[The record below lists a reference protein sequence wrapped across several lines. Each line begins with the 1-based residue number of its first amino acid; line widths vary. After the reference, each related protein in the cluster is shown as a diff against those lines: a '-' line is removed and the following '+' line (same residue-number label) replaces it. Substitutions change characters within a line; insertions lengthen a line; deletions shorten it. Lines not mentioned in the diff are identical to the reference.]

1 MRKQGRITWG
11 LRVAKNLIQL
21 LTRQKSS
28 VIATP
33 AMAYTQPAPE
43 EERGEALLIDDGQDM
58 PASPMQVLA
67 NAIQKAS
74 QDLHQ
79 LEEVRLKLESL
90 RAPISVEFEN
100 RVVDNNRLAQLTSE
114 LRTTR
119 ARLAEAEGN
128 AQRAAERGRDLDMQ
142 VDTLSGELDRARVSL
157 AAATEA
163 LERLRPEHQEA
174 LAQIEELRTHTI
186 AYSGEVFDLKT
197 DKEYLSRQLEVAETA
212 RAAGESLLAR
222 TREVQ
227 AEMEARAE
235 GALKRLEQSTAE
247 NISLERSI
255 SELKVITA
263 GEQERAAELATQL
276 AAARAEARLS
286 AETLKEHTETSRQE
300 IKELRTKL
308 EEAAARSKRMQHL
321 HNELSAS
328 QTSTL
333 DEKSKLQRDLASVQ
347 AENRQMTQRIEVLE
361 NWLADW
367 RRRFGDVDSA
377 RLVAV
382 DRSEELSV
390 ALAQSDAAAKR
401 IEGMLEQKSNE
412 LEEVGR
418 ANEAEQNR
426 QRSEIGELKSALS
439 QTRAELKMMRASL
452 AAKS

>member
-1 MRKQGRITWG
+1 M
-11 LRVAKNLIQL
+11 AKNLIQL
-21 LTRQKSS
+21 LTRQKTGAASA
-28 VIATP
+28 VEAPTMP
-33 AMAYTQPAPE
+33 LMLAPPE
-43 EERGEALLIDDGQDM
+43 EEKTEALLIDDGQEL
-58 PASPMQVLA
+58 PASPLQVLA

-74 QDLHQ
+74 QDLHA
-79 LEEVRLKLESL
+79 LDEVRLKLESL
-90 RAPISVEFEN
+90 KAPIAVEFEN
-100 RVVDNNRLAQLTSE
+100 RVVDNNRLAQLASE

-119 ARLAEAEGN
+119 SRLAEAEGS

-142 VDTLSGELDRARVSL
+142 VVTLSGELDRARVSL

-174 LAQIEELRTHTI
+174 LAQIEELRTRDI
-186 AYSGEVFDLKT
+186 AYSSEVFDLKT
-197 DKEYLSRQLEVAETA
+197 DKEYLGRQLEVAETA
-212 RAAGESLLAR
+212 RANGEALLAR

-235 GALKRLEQSTAE
+235 GALKRLEQTTAE

-286 AETLKEHTETSRQE
+286 QQTLKEQTEVSRQE

-308 EEAAARSKRMQHL
+308 EEAAARAKRMQQL
-321 HNELSAS
+321 HNELSTS
-328 QTSTL
+328 QTSML
-333 DEKSKLQRDLASVQ
+333 DEKSKLQRDTAALQ
-347 AENRQMTQRIEVLE
+347 AENRQQSQRIEVLDG
-361 NWLADW
+361 WLADW
-367 RRRFGDVDSA
+367 RRRFGDVDAA

-390 ALAQSDAAAKR
+390 TLAQSDANVKR
-401 IEGMLEQKSNE
+401 LDALAEQKSNE
-412 LEEVGR
+412 LEEAGR
-418 ANEAEQNR
+418 ANDAEQNR
-426 QRSEIGELKSALS
+426 MRSEIAELKSSLS

-452 AAKS
+452 AAKT

>member
-1 MRKQGRITWG
+1 M
-11 LRVAKNLIQL
+11 AKNLIQL
-21 LTRQKSS
+21 LTRQKTGAAAAAETSS
-28 VIATP
+28 MPLMLAP
-33 AMAYTQPAPE
+33 PE
-43 EERGEALLIDDGQDM
+43 EEKSDALLIDDGQEL
-58 PASPMQVLA
+58 PASPLQVLA

-74 QDLHQ
+74 QDLHA
-79 LEEVRLKLESL
+79 LDEVRLKLESL
-90 RAPISVEFEN
+90 KAPIAVEFEN

-119 ARLAEAEGN
+119 ARLAEAEAN

-142 VDTLSGELDRARVSL
+142 VVTLSGELDRARVSL

-174 LAQIEELRTHTI
+174 LAQIEELRTRDI
-186 AYSGEVFDLKT
+186 AYSSEVFDLKT
-197 DKEYLSRQLEVAETA
+197 DKEYLTRQLEVAETA
-212 RAAGESLLAR
+212 RANGEALLAR

-247 NISLERSI
+247 NINLERSI
-255 SELKVITA
+255 AELKVVTA

-286 AETLKEHTETSRQE
+286 QETLKEQTESSRQE

-308 EEAAARSKRMQHL
+308 EEAAARAKRMQQL
-321 HNELSAS
+321 HNELSTS

-333 DEKSKLQRDLASVQ
+333 DEKSKLQRDLASTQ
-347 AENRQMTQRIEVLE
+347 AENRQQAQRVEVLE
-361 NWLADW
+361 GWLADW
-367 RRRFGDVDSA
+367 RRRFGDVDAA

-390 ALAQSDAAAKR
+390 ALAQSDANVKR
-401 IEGMLEQKSNE
+401 LEALAEQKSNE
-412 LEEVGR
+412 LEEAGR
-418 ANEAEQNR
+418 GNEAEQNR
-426 QRSEIGELKSALS
+426 MRSEIGELKSSLS

>member
-1 MRKQGRITWG
+1 
-11 LRVAKNLIQL
+11 VAKNLISL
-21 LTRQKSS
+21 LTRQKQG
-28 VIATP
+28 IAPAIETP
-33 AMAYTQPAPE
+33 LMLAPPE
-43 EERGEALLIDDGQDM
+43 EEKADALLIDDGQEL
-58 PASPMQVLA
+58 PATPLQVLA

-74 QDLHQ
+74 QDLHA
-79 LEEVRLKLESL
+79 LDEIRLKLESL
-90 RAPISVEFEN
+90 KAPIAVEFEN

-119 ARLAEAEGN
+119 ARLAEAEAN

-142 VDTLSGELDRARVSL
+142 VVTLSGELDRARVSL

-174 LAQIEELRTHTI
+174 LAQIEELRTRDI
-186 AYSGEVFDLKT
+186 AYSSEVFDLKT
-197 DKEYLSRQLEVAETA
+197 DKEYLTRQLEVAETA
-212 RAAGESLLAR
+212 RANGEALLAR

-247 NISLERSI
+247 NINLERSI
-255 SELKVITA
+255 AELKVVTA

-286 AETLKEHTETSRQE
+286 QQTLKEQTEASRQE

-308 EEAAARSKRMQHL
+308 EEAAARAKRMQQL
-321 HNELSAS
+321 HNELSTS
-328 QTSTL
+328 QTSML
-333 DEKSKLQRDLASVQ
+333 DEKSKLGRDLASTQ
-347 AENRQMTQRIEVLE
+347 AENRQQAQRVEVLE
-361 NWLADW
+361 GWLADW
-367 RRRFGDVDSA
+367 RRRFGDVDAA

-390 ALAQSDAAAKR
+390 ALAQSDANVKR
-401 IEGMLEQKSNE
+401 LEALAEQKSNE
-412 LEEVGR
+412 LEEAGR
-418 ANEAEQNR
+418 GNEAEQNR
-426 QRSEIGELKSALS
+426 MRSEIGELKSSLS

>member
-1 MRKQGRITWG
+1 
-11 LRVAKNLIQL
+11 VAKNLIQIFS
-21 LTRQKSS
+21 RQTKPGGAS
-28 VIATP
+28 AP
-33 AMAYTQPAPE
+33 ALAMPLVLE
-43 EERGEALLIDDGQDM
+43 DEKVEALPFDEAQDM
-58 PASPMQVLA
+58 PASPLQVLA

-74 QDLHQ
+74 VDLNQ
-79 LEEVRLKLESL
+79 LDEIRLKLESL
-90 RAPISVEFEN
+90 KAPIAVEFEN

-119 ARLAEAEGN
+119 ARLAEAEAT
-128 AQRAAERGRDLDMQ
+128 AQRALERGRDLDMQ
-142 VDTLSGELDRARVSL
+142 VVTLSGELDRARVSL

-174 LAQIEELRTHTI
+174 LAQIEDLRTRAI
-186 AYSGEVFDLKT
+186 AYSSEVFDLKT
-197 DKEYLSRQLEVAETA
+197 DKEYISRQLEVAETA
-212 RAAGESLLAR
+212 RRNGEALLAR

-255 SELKVITA
+255 AELKVVTA

-276 AAARAEARLS
+276 AASRAEARLS
-286 AETLKEHTETSRQE
+286 QETLKDQTETSRHE

-308 EEAAARSKRMQHL
+308 EEAAARAKRMQQL
-321 HNELSAS
+321 HNELSTS
-328 QTSTL
+328 QTATL
-333 DEKSKLQRDLASVQ
+333 DDKSKLQRDLAAIQ
-347 AENRQMTQRIEVLE
+347 AENRQQAQRIEVLE
-361 NWLADW
+361 SWLADW

-390 ALAQSDAAAKR
+390 ALAHSDANAKR
-401 IEGMLEQKSNE
+401 LEGLAEQKSNE
-412 LEEVGR
+412 LEEAGR

-426 QRSEIGELKSALS
+426 LRSETAELRSSLS
-439 QTRAELKMMRASL
+439 QARAELKMMRASL
-452 AAKS
+452 AAKA

>member
-1 MRKQGRITWG
+1 
-11 LRVAKNLIQL
+11 VAKNLISL
-21 LTRQKSS
+21 LGRQKPAA
-28 VIATP
+28 VAVAQTP
-33 AMAYTQPAPE
+33 LVLAPPE
-43 EERGEALLIDDGQDM
+43 EDKADALLIDDGQEL
-58 PASPMQVLA
+58 PASPLQVLA

-74 QDLHQ
+74 QDLHA
-79 LEEVRLKLESL
+79 LDEVRLKLESL
-90 RAPISVEFEN
+90 KAPIAVEFEN

-119 ARLAEAEGN
+119 ARLAEAEAN

-142 VDTLSGELDRARVSL
+142 VVTLSGELDRARVSL

-174 LAQIEELRTHTI
+174 LAQIEELRTRDI
-186 AYSGEVFDLKT
+186 AYSSEVFDLKT
-197 DKEYLSRQLEVAETA
+197 DKEYLSRQLEVAE
-212 RAAGESLLAR
+212 AGRSNGEALLAR

-255 SELKVITA
+255 AELKVVTA

-286 AETLKEHTETSRQE
+286 QETLKEQTESSRQE

-308 EEAAARSKRMQHL
+308 EEAAARAKRMQQL
-321 HNELSAS
+321 HNELSTS

-333 DEKSKLQRDLASVQ
+333 DEKSKLQRDLASTQ
-347 AENRQMTQRIEVLE
+347 AENRQQAQRVEVLE
-361 NWLADW
+361 GWLADW
-367 RRRFGDVDSA
+367 RRRFGDVDAA

-382 DRSEELSV
+382 DRSEELTVS
-390 ALAQSDAAAKR
+390 LAQSDANVKR
-401 IEGMLEQKSNE
+401 LEGLTEQKSNE
-412 LEEVGR
+412 LEEAGR

-426 QRSEIGELKSALS
+426 MRSEIAELKSSLS

>member
-1 MRKQGRITWG
+1 M
-11 LRVAKNLIQL
+11 
-21 LTRQKSS
+21 
-28 VIATP
+28 
-33 AMAYTQPAPE
+33 
-43 EERGEALLIDDGQDM
+43 
-58 PASPMQVLA
+58 
-67 NAIQKAS
+67 
-74 QDLHQ
+74 
-79 LEEVRLKLESL
+79 
-90 RAPISVEFEN
+90 
-100 RVVDNNRLAQLTSE
+100 
-114 LRTTR
+114 
-119 ARLAEAEGN
+119 
-128 AQRAAERGRDLDMQ
+128 
-142 VDTLSGELDRARVSL
+142 
-157 AAATEA
+157 
-163 LERLRPEHQEA
+163 
-174 LAQIEELRTHTI
+174 
-186 AYSGEVFDLKT
+186 
-197 DKEYLSRQLEVAETA
+197 
-212 RAAGESLLAR
+212 
-222 TREVQ
+222 
-227 AEMEARAE
+227 
-235 GALKRLEQSTAE
+235 
-247 NISLERSI
+247 
-255 SELKVITA
+255 ITA

-308 EEAAARSKRMQHL
+308 EEAAARAKRMQHL

-401 IEGMLEQKSNE
+401 LEGMVEQKSNE

-439 QTRAELKMMRASL
+439 QARAELKMMRASL

>member
-1 MRKQGRITWG
+1 MALPQAT
-11 LRVAKNLIQL
+11 APSIQED
-21 LTRQKSS
+21 RSE
-28 VIATP
+28 I
-33 AMAYTQPAPE
+33 
-43 EERGEALLIDDGQDM
+43 LLIDDGQDM
-58 PASPMQVLA
+58 PTSPLQVLA

-79 LEEVRLKLESL
+79 LDEIRLKLESL

-119 ARLAEAEGN
+119 ARLAEAEGA

-142 VDTLSGELDRARVSL
+142 VVTLSGEFDRARVSL

-174 LAQIEELRTHTI
+174 LAQIEELRTRAI
-186 AYSGEVFDLKT
+186 AYAGEVFDLKT
-197 DKEYLSRQLEVAETA
+197 DKDYLTRQLEVAESA
-212 RAAGESLLAR
+212 RAAGEALLAR

-227 AEMEARAE
+227 ADLEARAE
-235 GALKRLEQSTAE
+235 GALKRLEQTSAE

-263 GEQERAAELATQL
+263 GEQERAAELTTQL

-286 AETLKEHTETSRQE
+286 HETLKEHSEASRQE
-300 IKELRTKL
+300 IKELRNKL
-308 EEAAARSKRMQHL
+308 EEAAARSKRMQQL

-328 QTSTL
+328 QTATL
-333 DEKSKLQRDLASVQ
+333 DEKSKLQRDLASIQ

-361 NWLADW
+361 TWLADW
-367 RRRFGDVDSA
+367 RRRFGDVDAA

-390 ALAQSDAAAKR
+390 ALAQSDAHAKR
-401 IEGMLEQKSNE
+401 LEGMVEQKSNE
-412 LEEVGR
+412 LEEFGR
-418 ANEAEQNR
+418 TTEAEHNR
-426 QRSEIGELKSALS
+426 LRSEVAELKSALS
-439 QTRAELKMMRASL
+439 QARAELKMMRASL
-452 AAKS
+452 AAKG

>member
-1 MRKQGRITWG
+1 
-11 LRVAKNLIQL
+11 VAKNLISL
-21 LTRQKSS
+21 LTRQKQG
-28 VIATP
+28 VAPIIETP
-33 AMAYTQPAPE
+33 LMLAPPE
-43 EERGEALLIDDGQDM
+43 EEKADALLIDDGQEL
-58 PASPMQVLA
+58 PATPLQVLA

-74 QDLHQ
+74 QDLHA
-79 LEEVRLKLESL
+79 LDEIRLKLESL
-90 RAPISVEFEN
+90 KAPIAVEFEN

-119 ARLAEAEGN
+119 ARLAEAEAN

-142 VDTLSGELDRARVSL
+142 VVTLSGELDRARVSL

-174 LAQIEELRTHTI
+174 LAQIEELRTRDI
-186 AYSGEVFDLKT
+186 AYSSEVFDLKT
-197 DKEYLSRQLEVAETA
+197 DKEYLTRQLEVAETA
-212 RAAGESLLAR
+212 RANGEALLAR

-247 NISLERSI
+247 NINLERSI
-255 SELKVITA
+255 AELKVVTA

-286 AETLKEHTETSRQE
+286 QQTLKEQTEASRQE

-308 EEAAARSKRMQHL
+308 EEAAARAKRMQQL
-321 HNELSAS
+321 HNELSTS
-328 QTSTL
+328 QTSML
-333 DEKSKLQRDLASVQ
+333 DEKSKLGRDLASTQ
-347 AENRQMTQRIEVLE
+347 AENRQQAQRVEVLE
-361 NWLADW
+361 GWLADW
-367 RRRFGDVDSA
+367 RRRFGDVDAA

-390 ALAQSDAAAKR
+390 ALAQSDANVKR
-401 IEGMLEQKSNE
+401 LEALAEQKSNE
-412 LEEVGR
+412 LEEAGR
-418 ANEAEQNR
+418 GNEAEQNR
-426 QRSEIGELKSALS
+426 MRSEIGELKSSLS

>member
-1 MRKQGRITWG
+1 M
-11 LRVAKNLIQL
+11 AKNLIQIFS
-21 LTRQKSS
+21 RQSKPGG
-28 VIATP
+28 VALPALETP
-33 AMAYTQPAPE
+33 LVLEDEKT
-43 EERGEALLIDDGQDM
+43 EALTFDEGQEM
-58 PASPMQVLA
+58 PASPLQVLA

-74 QDLHQ
+74 SDLHQ
-79 LEEVRLKLESL
+79 LDEIRLKLETL
-90 RAPISVEFEN
+90 KAPIAVEFEN

-119 ARLAEAEGN
+119 ARLAEAEAT
-128 AQRAAERGRDLDMQ
+128 AQRALERGRDLDMQ
-142 VDTLSGELDRARVSL
+142 VVTLSGELDRARVSL

-186 AYSGEVFDLKT
+186 AYSSEVFDLKT
-197 DKEYLSRQLEVAETA
+197 DKEYLTRQLEVAETA
-212 RAAGESLLAR
+212 RRNGEALLAR

-255 SELKVITA
+255 AELKVVTA

-276 AAARAEARLS
+276 AASRAEARLS
-286 AETLKEHTETSRQE
+286 QETLKDQTESSRHE

-308 EEAAARSKRMQHL
+308 EEAAARAKRMQQL

-333 DEKSKLQRDLASVQ
+333 DEKSRLQRDLASLQ
-347 AENRQMTQRIEVLE
+347 AENRQQAQRVEVLE
-361 NWLADW
+361 GWLADW
-367 RRRFGDVDSA
+367 RRRFGDVDAA

-390 ALAQSDAAAKR
+390 ALAHSDANAKR
-401 IEGMLEQKSNE
+401 LDGLAEQKSNE
-412 LEEVGR
+412 LEEAGR

-426 QRSEIGELKSALS
+426 LRSEIGELKSSLS
-439 QTRAELKMMRASL
+439 QARAELKMMRASL
-452 AAKS
+452 ATKS

>member
-1 MRKQGRITWG
+1 M
-11 LRVAKNLIQL
+11 AKNLIQL
-21 LTRQKSS
+21 LGRQKPATSS
-28 VIATP
+28 VVQAP
-33 AMAYTQPAPE
+33 MVLAAPE
-43 EERGEALLIDDGQDM
+43 EEKAEAFLVDDSQEM
-58 PASPMQVLA
+58 PATPLQVLA

-79 LEEVRLKLESL
+79 LDEIRLKLEGL
-90 RAPISVEFEN
+90 KAPIAVEFEN

-119 ARLAEAEGN
+119 ARLAEAEAA

-142 VDTLSGELDRARVSL
+142 VVTLSGELDRARVSL

-174 LAQIEELRTHTI
+174 LAQIEELRTHAI
-186 AYSGEVFDLKT
+186 AYSSEIFDLKT
-197 DKEYLSRQLEVAETA
+197 DKEYLSRQLEVAESA
-212 RAAGESLLAR
+212 RANGEALLAR

-227 AEMEARAE
+227 AELEARAE
-235 GALKRLEQSTAE
+235 GALKRLEQTTAE
-247 NISLERSI
+247 NINLERSM

-286 AETLKEHTETSRQE
+286 QQTLKEQTETSRQE

-308 EEAAARSKRMQHL
+308 EEAAARAKRMQQL
-321 HNELSAS
+321 HNELSTS
-328 QTSTL
+328 QTAML
-333 DEKSKLQRDLASVQ
+333 DEKSKLQRDLAAFQ
-347 AENRQMTQRIEVLE
+347 AENRQQAQRIEVLE
-361 NWLADW
+361 GWLADW
-367 RRRFGDVDSA
+367 RRRFGDVDAA

-390 ALAQSDAAAKR
+390 ALAQSDANAKR
-401 IEGMLEQKSNE
+401 LEALAEQKSNE
-412 LEEVGR
+412 LQEAGR

-426 QRSEIGELKSALS
+426 MRSEIGELKSNLS
-439 QTRAELKMMRASL
+439 QARAELKMMRASL